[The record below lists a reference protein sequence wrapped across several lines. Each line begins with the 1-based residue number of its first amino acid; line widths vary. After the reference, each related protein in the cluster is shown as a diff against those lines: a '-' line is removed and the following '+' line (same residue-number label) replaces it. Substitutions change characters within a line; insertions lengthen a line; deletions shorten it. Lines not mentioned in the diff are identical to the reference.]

1 MYGPN
6 PHMMR
11 QKRPSGHWKT
21 SGVTSPGW
29 SDCRIYESETW
40 KSFRQNW
47 QKSTSFVWALSADD
61 TKSVDIICNDG
72 KMNFWG
78 WIESRWEQDQTH
90 GHTSYYYECCRSSHT
105 GANTQCAT
113 GSVVLS
119 LPRTIST
126 NKAPCVVGFLAIIS
140 FRPYLSIYQWRLN
153 VHLLLVSKPNH
164 QTLSIDIGEYPYCC
178 IAEMVHSWRNHG
190 SHYLPTYSWK
200 VFGGP

>member
-29 SDCRIYESETW
+29 SDCRVYESETW
-40 KSFRQNW
+40 KSFCQNW

-61 TKSVDIICNDG
+61 TKSVDVICNDG
-72 KMNFWG
+72 KTNFLG

-90 GHTSYYYECCRSSHT
+90 GHASYYYECYRSSHT
-105 GANTQCAT
+105 GANTQRTT

-140 FRPYLSIYQWRLN
+140 FRPYLSIYQRRLN

-164 QTLSIDIGEYPYCC
+164 QTLSFHIGDYHCRR
-178 IAEMVHSWRNHG
+178 IAEMVHSRRKYWNRD
-190 SHYLPTYSWK
+190 LPTCSWR
-200 VFGGP
+200 VAAGP